1 MKNIKKISE
10 GFLGN
15 EYKSKPIEIIDAFQ
29 EVLAGIATLEASLE
43 KSEFKQG
50 LHDPSKGLEVQRTK
64 KEFIQNIE
72 DIAREISSLQSEY
85 EGTLPRGGYGHSDFG
100 SKLRSY

>member
-85 EGTLPRGGYGHSDFG
+85 EGSLPRGGFGHNDFRN
-100 SKLRSY
+100 KLRSY

>member
-1 MKNIKKISE
+1 MKNIKSITE

-15 EYKSKPIEIIDAFQ
+15 QYNSKPVEIIDAFQ

-50 LHDPSKGLEVQRTK
+50 LHDPAKGLEVQRTK

-72 DIAREISSLQSEY
+72 DIAREISSLQAEY
-85 EGTLPRGGYGHSDFG
+85 EGTLPRGGFGHSGFG
-100 SKLRSY
+100 NKLRSY